1 MCIFCLYLCNCGP
14 SSFYTRRTSLSEEQ
28 MYIYIL
34 FLSAGLFSDLVYLHW
49 EATWI
54 SQCEESCT
62 SCSWRS
68 RIYLEKQIRVWCD
81 NSRWGMC
88 VCAEHTQFCRA
99 HAALNILL
107 TNAYDVVLQLME
119 YRRRYQI
126 MVFQGALMLQKP
138 VPKCRIVGKSE
149 GGWKPDTF

>member
-1 MCIFCLYLCNCGP
+1 
-14 SSFYTRRTSLSEEQ
+14 
-28 MYIYIL
+28 
-34 FLSAGLFSDLVYLHW
+34 V
-49 EATWI
+49 
-54 SQCEESCT
+54 
-62 SCSWRS
+62 
-68 RIYLEKQIRVWCD
+68 
-81 NSRWGMC
+81 C

-99 HAALNILL
+99 LAGAHDALNILL

-149 GGWKPDTF
+149 GG

>member
-88 VCAEHTQFCRA
+88 VFVRSIHSSVARS
-99 HAALNILL
+99 
-107 TNAYDVVLQLME
+107 
-119 YRRRYQI
+119 R
-126 MVFQGALMLQKP
+126 ALMMLLIYCWQTLMML
-138 VPKCRIVGKSE
+138 CCSWWNTGE
-149 GGWKPDTF
+149 GIR